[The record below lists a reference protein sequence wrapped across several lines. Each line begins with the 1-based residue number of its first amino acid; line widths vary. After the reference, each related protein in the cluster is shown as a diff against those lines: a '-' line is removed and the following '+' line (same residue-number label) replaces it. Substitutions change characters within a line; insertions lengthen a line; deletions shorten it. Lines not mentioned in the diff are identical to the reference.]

1 MHVWTCLHFIV
12 FYIACIH
19 LVGVCKIVG
28 SQFPQAASSSIG
40 LPGESSCAGIVF
52 TSFCFVCNQV

>member
-1 MHVWTCLHFIV
+1 MHVWTCLRFIV

-19 LVGVCKIVG
+19 LVGVCKTVG

-40 LPGESSCAGIVF
+40 LPGESSCAGIAFTLFLFVF
-52 TSFCFVCNQV
+52 NHV

>member
-1 MHVWTCLHFIV
+1 MNACVDMSAFHCL
-12 FYIACIH
+12 YIACIH
-19 LVGVCKIVG
+19 LKGVCKIVG

-52 TSFCFVCNQV
+52 TSFLFCV